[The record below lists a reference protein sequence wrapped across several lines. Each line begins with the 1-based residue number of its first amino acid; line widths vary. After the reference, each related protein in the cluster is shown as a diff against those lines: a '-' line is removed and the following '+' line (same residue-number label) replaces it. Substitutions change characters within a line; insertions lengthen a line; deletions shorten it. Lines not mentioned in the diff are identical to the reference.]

1 MKRVLA
7 VVLVSLAGCGS
18 GKSGGPLFGGF
29 TPTSGAAAILA
40 PATCSI
46 PFVGTTG
53 ISGILVELA
62 SGADACNVLT
72 QAKQCGVIA
81 DGCGGFLGCGTCAPG
96 SRCMG
101 DLTCCT
107 LKTCSALGAVL
118 PEGEDHKLAPSRD
131 IADRLMACFG
141 SMLLYWYHFSHSG
154 RRIDVAVPGV
164 LALAVISTAFTGQ
177 AISTAF
183 DRRYGVLRLLGV
195 SPLGRSGL
203 LVAKALAV
211 LTIELLQF
219 IVIGALGLALGW
231 HPHWLGLFP
240 AALLALAGTW
250 TFVALALL
258 LAGTLRAEG
267 VLALANLIW
276 ILLLGLGGVIVPP
289 GQLPAGLSHLA
300 TLLPSGALADGLRQA
315 FIGGGLAAIPLL
327 VLVAWGAVATYL
339 ASRTFR
345 WSD

>member
-1 MKRVLA
+1 MTSSTDTAPAGGAAPGRDRVLA
-7 VVLVSLAGCGS
+7 QARFETVTLLRNGEQLLV
-18 GKSGGPLFGGF
+18 
-29 TPTSGAAAILA
+29 AI
-40 PATCSI
+40 
-46 PFVGTTG
+46 
-53 ISGILVELA
+53 
-62 SGADACNVLT
+62 
-72 QAKQCGVIA
+72 
-81 DGCGGFLGCGTCAPG
+81 
-96 SRCMG
+96 
-101 DLTCCT
+101 
-107 LKTCSALGAVL
+107 VL
-118 PEGEDHKLAPSRD
+118 PAMALVGLALSQVPSLGELNES
-131 IADRLMACFG
+131 
-141 SMLLYWYHFSHSG
+141 S
-154 RRIDVAVPGV
+154 RIDVAVPGV

-203 LVAKALAV
+203 LVAKAFAV

-219 IVIGALGLALGW
+219 VVIGGLGLAFGW
-231 HPHWLGLFP
+231 HPHWTGLFA
-240 AALLALAGTW
+240 AALLTLAGTW

-289 GQLPAGLSHLA
+289 SQLPAALSHLA
-300 TLLPSGALADGLRQA
+300 AVLPSGALADGLREA
-315 FIGGGLAAIPLL
+315 FIQGQLAVVPLL
-327 VLVAWGAVATYL
+327 VLLAWGAVATFL